1 MLSWQSLS
9 WTWPWPLLQQ
19 LSPRSVQD
27 NEYSIH
33 GSSKGPAFLTSFFA
47 LVVFLV
53 DGFFTVAAFFEVAGA
68 FFGAAVDILAGAFA
82 FDTLVLLAAAFFAG
96 VGLDD
101 SVAFFVDV
109 PFLDRGFVFCDR
121 LSHVQ
126 REGAIAIYLLSIGWS
141 SRTLRSKLDLA

>member
-1 MLSWQSLS
+1 MQAAKRL
-9 WTWPWPLLQQ
+9 
-19 LSPRSVQD
+19 
-27 NEYSIH
+27 
-33 GSSKGPAFLTSFFA
+33 AFLTSFFA

-53 DGFFTVAAFFEVAGA
+53 GGFFTVAAFFEVAGA
-68 FFGAAVDILAGAFA
+68 FFGAAADFLTVVVFS

-109 PFLDRGFVFCDR
+109 PLLDGGFVFCDR

-126 REGAIAIYLLSIGWS
+126 RERAQ
-141 SRTLRSKLDLA
+141 